1 MKSKMKIV
9 SVVEAT
15 TMNAVAKIVLE
26 FHRTAREI
34 GDMSGNLPR
43 IEGSLI
49 TFDRGSDHQQSANEF
64 VEATQ
69 AAGIEIDVI
78 PERRR
83 FDLAVVSAL
92 KEIVRQRQPD
102 LVITHS
108 VKSHFLMWRSRL
120 WKQYPW
126 IAFHHGYTSTDRKMK
141 IYNRFDRWSL
151 PKADL
156 VITVCDAFALELGSV
171 ARVAPERIRVRHNSI
186 RPVSPSA
193 AEGVRALRER
203 LGIVENE
210 AIILSVGRLSKEK
223 AHADLA
229 KAFRQLCTTN
239 PDLNCKLV
247 IVGDGPEREPLESAA
262 AQSGLSQRIIFAGQ
276 VTDVRPFYAMSDV
289 FVLPSL
295 TEGSPNVLLEAMAAQ
310 VPIVATAVG
319 GVPEIVEN
327 EESALLVPAN
337 DPAALAAAIAR
348 VVKDNSLSQRLAR
361 KATVLVETQFTSQNY
376 ARSLI
381 EIYLDVISTQ
391 TRSRD

>member
-1 MKSKMKIV
+1 MKIV

-26 FHRTAREI
+26 FHRTAHEI
-34 GDMSGNLPR
+34 GEESGDLPNVD
-43 IEGSLI
+43 GSLI
-49 TFDRGSDHQQSANEF
+49 TFDRDPDHQQGANEF
-64 VEATQ
+64 VEATR
-69 AAGIEIDVI
+69 AAGIEIDLI

-83 FDLAVVSAL
+83 FDLAVVSSL
-92 KEIVRQRQPD
+92 KEIVRERQPD

-126 IAFHHGYTSTDRKMK
+126 IAFHHGYTTTDRKMK

-156 VITVCDAFALELGSV
+156 VITVCNAFALELASA
-171 ARVAPERIRVRHNSI
+171 ARVSPERIRVRHNSI
-186 RPVSPSA
+186 RPVSQPA
-193 AEGVRALRER
+193 AEEVQALRQR

-210 AIILSVGRLSKEK
+210 AVILSVGRLSKEK
-223 AHADLA
+223 AHADLI
-229 KAFRQLCTTN
+229 KAFKQLCTTN

-247 IVGDGPEREPLESAA
+247 IVGDGPEREPLESAS
-262 AQSGLSQRIIFAGQ
+262 AQSGLNQRIIFVGQ

-295 TEGSPNVLLEAMAAQ
+295 TEGSPNVLLEAMAAK
-310 VPIVATAVG
+310 VSIVATAVG

-337 DPAALAAAIAR
+337 DPAALAVAIAR
-348 VVKDNSLSQRLAR
+348 LLADAELGHRLTRNAAEIVS
-361 KATVLVETQFTSQNY
+361 KNHSPEEYV
-376 ARSLI
+376 RSLI
-381 EIYLDVISTQ
+381 AIYSEVISARK
-391 TRSRD
+391 TRT

>member
-1 MKSKMKIV
+1 MKIV

-15 TMNAVAKIVLE
+15 TMNAVAKIVLD
-26 FHRTAREI
+26 FHRTAHEI
-34 GDMSGNLPR
+34 GEESGDLPR

-49 TFDRGSDHQQSANEF
+49 TFNRGSDQRPGANEF

-92 KEIVRQRQPD
+92 KEIVKQRQPD

-126 IAFHHGYTSTDRKMK
+126 IAFHHGYTTTDRKMR

-156 VITVCDAFALELGSV
+156 VITVCNAFALELSSV

-186 RPVSPSA
+186 RPGPQPG
-193 AEGVRALRER
+193 AEDVRALRER

-210 AIILSVGRLSKEK
+210 AVILSVGRLSKEK
-223 AHADLA
+223 AHADLIR
-229 KAFRQLCTTN
+229 AFKQLCTTN
-239 PDLNCKLV
+239 PDLNCNLV
-247 IVGDGPEREPLESAA
+247 IVGDGPEREPLESAS

-295 TEGSPNVLLEAMAAQ
+295 TEGSPNVLLEAMAAK
-310 VPIVATAVG
+310 VPVVATAVG

-337 DPAALAAAIAR
+337 DPEALAAAI
-348 VVKDNSLSQRLAR
+348 VRLLGDAELGR
-361 KATVLVETQFTSQNY
+361 RLTKNAAEIISKNHSPHEYV
-376 ARSLI
+376 RSLI
-381 EIYLDVISTQ
+381 AIYDEVMSARKTD
-391 TRSRD
+391 T

>member
-34 GDMSGNLPR
+34 GEASGDFPG

-49 TFDRGSDHQQSANEF
+49 TFDRGSGHQQGANEF

-126 IAFHHGYTSTDRKMK
+126 IAFHHGYTNTDRKMR
-141 IYNRFDRWSL
+141 IYNRFDRYSL
-151 PKADL
+151 PKAD
-156 VITVCDAFALELGSV
+156 VIVTVCDAFARELTKV
-171 ARVAPERIRVRHNSI
+171 
-186 RPVSPSA
+186 
-193 AEGVRALRER
+193 
-203 LGIVENE
+203 
-210 AIILSVGRLSKEK
+210 
-223 AHADLA
+223 
-229 KAFRQLCTTN
+229 
-239 PDLNCKLV
+239 
-247 IVGDGPEREPLESAA
+247 
-262 AQSGLSQRIIFAGQ
+262 
-276 VTDVRPFYAMSDV
+276 
-289 FVLPSL
+289 
-295 TEGSPNVLLEAMAAQ
+295 
-310 VPIVATAVG
+310 
-319 GVPEIVEN
+319 
-327 EESALLVPAN
+327 
-337 DPAALAAAIAR
+337 
-348 VVKDNSLSQRLAR
+348 
-361 KATVLVETQFTSQNY
+361 
-376 ARSLI
+376 
-381 EIYLDVISTQ
+381 
-391 TRSRD
+391 

>member
-1 MKSKMKIV
+1 MKIV

-15 TMNAVAKIVLE
+15 NMNAVARIVLE
-26 FHRTAREI
+26 FHRTAHEI
-34 GDMSGNLPR
+34 GEESGDLPR
-43 IEGSLI
+43 IEGSLV
-49 TFDRGSDHQQSANEF
+49 TFDRGSDHQPGANQF
-64 VEATQ
+64 VEATH

-120 WKQYPW
+120 WTQYPW
-126 IAFHHGYTSTDRKMK
+126 IAFHHGYTTTDRKMRV
-141 IYNRFDRWSL
+141 YNWLDRWSL

-156 VITVCDAFALELGSV
+156 VITVCNAFALELARVS
-171 ARVAPERIRVRHNSI
+171 RVAPERIRVRHNSI
-186 RPVSPSA
+186 RVVSRPA
-193 AEGVRALRER
+193 AEDVRGLRER
-203 LGIVENE
+203 LGIVESE
-210 AIILSVGRLSKEK
+210 AVILSVGRLSKEK
-223 AHADLA
+223 AHADLI
-229 KAFRQLCTTN
+229 KAFKQLCTTN

-247 IVGDGPEREPLESAA
+247 IVGEGPEREPLESAS
-262 AQSGLSQRIIFAGQ
+262 AQLGLSQRIIFAGQ

-310 VPIVATAVG
+310 VPIAATAVG

-327 EESALLVPAN
+327 KESALLVPAN
-337 DPAALAAAIAR
+337 DPATLAAAIT
-348 VVKDNSLSQRLAR
+348 RLLADGELGSR
-361 KATVLVETQFTSQNY
+361 LTRNAAEIVTKNHSPEEY
-376 ARSLI
+376 IRSLI
-381 EIYLDVISTQ
+381 ASYGEVIFARKTY
-391 TRSRD
+391 T

>member
-15 TMNAVAKIVLE
+15 TMNAVAKIVLD

-34 GDMSGNLPR
+34 GDTSGDLPR

-49 TFDRGSDHQQSANEF
+49 TFDRGSDHQQGANEF
-64 VEATQ
+64 VKATQ
-69 AAGIEIDVI
+69 AAGIEIDLI

-92 KEIVRQRQPD
+92 KEIVRRRQPD

-126 IAFHHGYTSTDRKMK
+126 IAFHHGYTTTDRKMR

-156 VITVCDAFALELGSV
+156 VITVCNAFALELGSI

-186 RPVSPSA
+186 RPVSQPV
-193 AEGVRALRER
+193 AEDVRALRER
-203 LGIVENE
+203 LGIVESE
-210 AIILSVGRLSKEK
+210 AVILSVGRLSKEK
-223 AHADLA
+223 AHADLI
-229 KAFRQLCTTN
+229 KAFKQLCTTN

-247 IVGDGPEREPLESAA
+247 IVGEGPEREPLESAS

-327 EESALLVPAN
+327 EESALLVPVN
-337 DPAALAAAIAR
+337 DPAALAAGIAR
-348 VVKDNSLSQRLAR
+348 LLADAELGRRLTRNAAEIVS
-361 KATVLVETQFTSQNY
+361 KNHSPEEYV
-376 ARSLI
+376 RSLI
-381 EIYLDVISTQ
+381 AIYDEVMSAGKTHP
-391 TRSRD
+391 

>member
-34 GDMSGNLPR
+34 GEASGDLPR
-43 IEGSLI
+43 IEGSFI
-49 TFDRGSDHQQSANEF
+49 TFDRASDHQPGANEF

-92 KEIVRQRQPD
+92 KEVVRQRQPD

-156 VITVCDAFALELGSV
+156 VITVCNAFALELGSV

-186 RPVSPSA
+186 RPVSPST
-193 AEGVRALRER
+193 AEDVRALRER

-210 AIILSVGRLSKEK
+210 AVILSVGRLSKEK
-223 AHADLA
+223 AHADLI
-229 KAFRQLCTTN
+229 KTFKQLRTTN

-247 IVGDGPEREPLESAA
+247 IVGDGPEREPLASASA
-262 AQSGLSQRIIFAGQ
+262 KSGLSQRIILAGQ
-276 VTDVRPFYAMSDV
+276 VTDVQPFYAMSDV

-310 VPIVATAVG
+310 APIVATAVG

-348 VVKDNSLSQRLAR
+348 LLTDAELGRRLTRNAGEIVS
-361 KATVLVETQFTSQNY
+361 KNHSPEEYV
-376 ARSLI
+376 RSLI
-381 EIYLDVISTQ
+381 AIYDEVVGTV
-391 TRSRD
+391 R

>member
-15 TMNAVAKIVLE
+15 TMNAVAKIVLD

-34 GDMSGNLPR
+34 GEASGDLTR

-49 TFDRGSDHQQSANEF
+49 TFDRGSDHQPGANEF

-92 KEIVRQRQPD
+92 KEIVKQRQPD

-126 IAFHHGYTSTDRKMK
+126 IAFHHGYTTTDRKMRV
-141 IYNRFDRWSL
+141 YNRFDRWSL

-156 VITVCDAFALELGSV
+156 VITVCNAFALELGSV

-186 RPVSPSA
+186 RPGSPSA
-193 AEGVRALRER
+193 AEDVRALRER

-210 AIILSVGRLSKEK
+210 AVILSVGRLSKEK
-223 AHADLA
+223 AHADLI

-262 AQSGLSQRIIFAGQ
+262 AQSGVSQRIIFAGQ
-276 VTDVRPFYAMSDV
+276 VTDVRPSYAMSDV

-295 TEGSPNVLLEAMAAQ
+295 TEGSPNVLLEAMAAK
-310 VPIVATAVG
+310 VPVVATAVG
-319 GVPEIVEN
+319 GVPEIVAN

-337 DPAALAAAIAR
+337 DPAALAAAI
-348 VVKDNSLSQRLAR
+348 VRLLGDAELGR
-361 KATVLVETQFTSQNY
+361 RLTKNAAEIISKNHSPHEYV
-376 ARSLI
+376 RSLI
-381 EIYLDVISTQ
+381 AIYDEVMSARKTD
-391 TRSRD
+391 T

>member
-34 GDMSGNLPR
+34 GDTFDDLPR

-49 TFDRGSDHQQSANEF
+49 TFDRGSDHQQGANEF

-92 KEIVRQRQPD
+92 EEIVRQRQPD

-126 IAFHHGYTSTDRKMK
+126 VAFHHGYTTTDRKMR

-156 VITVCDAFALELGSV
+156 VITVCNAFALELSSV

-186 RPVSPSA
+186 RLVSQPA
-193 AEGVRALRER
+193 AEDVRALRER

-210 AIILSVGRLSKEK
+210 AVILSVGRLSKEK
-223 AHADLA
+223 AHADLI
-229 KAFRQLCTTN
+229 KAFKQLCTTN

-247 IVGDGPEREPLESAA
+247 IVGDGPERERLESAS

-276 VTDVRPFYAMSDV
+276 VPDVRPSYAMSDV

-327 EESALLVPAN
+327 EDAALLVPAD

-348 VVKDNSLSQRLAR
+348 LLDDAELGRRLTRSA
-361 KATVLVETQFTSQNY
+361 AETVSKNHSPEEYV
-376 ARSLI
+376 RSLI
-381 EIYLDVISTQ
+381 TIYDEVMSARNTHA
-391 TRSRD
+391 

>member
-1 MKSKMKIV
+1 MKSTIKIV

-26 FHRTAREI
+26 FHHTAHEI
-34 GDMSGNLPR
+34 GEESSDLPR

-49 TFDRGSDHQQSANEF
+49 TFDRASDHQQSANEF
-64 VEATQ
+64 VLATQ

-92 KEIVRQRQPD
+92 KEIVKQRQPD

-126 IAFHHGYTSTDRKMK
+126 IAFHHGYTTTDRKMK

-156 VITVCDAFALELGSV
+156 VITVCNAFARELSSV
-171 ARVAPERIRVRHNSI
+171 ARVAPERTRVRHNSI
-186 RPVSPSA
+186 RPVSQPA
-193 AEGVRALRER
+193 DDDVRALRQR
-203 LGIVENE
+203 LGIAENE
-210 AIILSVGRLSKEK
+210 AVILSVGRLSKEK
-223 AHADLA
+223 AHADLI
-229 KAFRQLCTTN
+229 KAFKQLYTTN
-239 PDLNCKLV
+239 PDLNRKLV
-247 IVGDGPEREPLESAA
+247 IVGDGPEREFLESAST
-262 AQSGLSQRIIFAGQ
+262 QSGLSQRIVFAGQ
-276 VTDVRPFYAMSDV
+276 VKDVRPFYAMSDV

-295 TEGSPNVLLEAMAAQ
+295 TEGSPNVLLEAMASN
-310 VPIVATAVG
+310 VPIAATAVG

-327 EESALLVPAN
+327 EESALLVRAN
-337 DPAALAAAIAR
+337 DPAALATAIAR
-348 VVKDNSLSQRLAR
+348 LLADAELGRRLAR
-361 KATVLVETQFTSQNY
+361 NAAEIVSKNHSAEEYV
-376 ARSLI
+376 RSLI
-381 EIYLDVISTQ
+381 AIYSEVVSARKTDT
-391 TRSRD
+391 

>member
-26 FHRTAREI
+26 FHRTAHEI
-34 GDMSGNLPR
+34 GEASGDLPR

-49 TFDRGSDHQQSANEF
+49 TFDRGSDHQPGPNEF

-120 WKQYPW
+120 WKQCPW
-126 IAFHHGYTSTDRKMK
+126 IAFHHGYTTTDRKMRV
-141 IYNRFDRWSL
+141 YNRFDRWSL

-156 VITVCDAFALELGSV
+156 VITVCNAFALELSNV

-186 RPVSPSA
+186 RPVSEPA
-193 AEGVRALRER
+193 AEDVRALRER

-210 AIILSVGRLSKEK
+210 AVILSVGRLSKEK
-223 AHADLA
+223 AHADLV
-229 KAFRQLCTTN
+229 KAFKQLCTTN

-247 IVGDGPEREPLESAA
+247 IVGDGPEREPLESAS

-327 EESALLVPAN
+327 EESALLVPAT
-337 DPAALAAAIAR
+337 DPATLAAAIAR
-348 VVKDNSLSQRLAR
+348 LLADAELGRRLTRNAAEIVS
-361 KATVLVETQFTSQNY
+361 KNHSPEEYV
-376 ARSLI
+376 RSLI
-381 EIYLDVISTQ
+381 AIYDEVMSARKTH
-391 TRSRD
+391 T

>member
-15 TMNAVAKIVLE
+15 TMNALAKVVLE

-34 GDMSGNLPR
+34 DEVSGDLRR
-43 IEGSLI
+43 IEGSLS
-49 TFDRGSDHQQSANEF
+49 TFDRGSDHQQGANEF

-69 AAGIEIDVI
+69 ADGIEIDVI

-92 KEIVRQRQPD
+92 KEIVTQRQPD

-120 WKQYPW
+120 GKQYPW
-126 IAFHHGYTSTDRKMK
+126 IAFHHGYTTTDRKMRL
-141 IYNRFDRWSL
+141 YNRFDRWSL

-156 VITVCDAFALELGSV
+156 VLTVCNAFARELS
-171 ARVAPERIRVRHNSI
+171 ARAAVAPERIRVQHNSI
-186 RPVSPSA
+186 RPAPPPA
-193 AEGVRALRER
+193 AEDVRALRER
-203 LGIVENE
+203 LGIAETE
-210 AIILSVGRLSKEK
+210 AVILSVGRLSKEK
-223 AHADLA
+223 AHEDLVI
-229 KAFRQLCTTN
+229 AFKQLYEAN

-247 IVGDGPEREPLESAA
+247 IVGDGPEREPLESIAA
-262 AQSGLSQRIIFAGQ
+262 LSGVSQRIIFAGQ
-276 VTDVRPFYAMSDV
+276 VTDVRHFYAMADV

-295 TEGSPNVLLEAMAAQ
+295 TEGSPNVLLEAMAAS
-310 VPIVATAVG
+310 VPVVATAVG

-337 DPAALAAAIAR
+337 DPASIAVALATLLTHKELAR
-348 VVKDNSLSQRLAR
+348 RLATNASR
-361 KATVLVETQFTSQNY
+361 LA
-376 ARSLI
+376 
-381 EIYLDVISTQ
+381 EIQ
-391 TRSRD
+391 H

>member
-15 TMNAVAKIVLE
+15 TMNAVAKVVLE

-34 GDMSGNLPR
+34 GEASGNLPR

-49 TFDRGSDHQQSANEF
+49 TFDRGSDHQQGANEF

-69 AAGIEIDVI
+69 AAGIQIDVI

-92 KEIVRQRQPD
+92 KEIVTQRQPD

-120 WKQYPW
+120 GKQYPW
-126 IAFHHGYTSTDRKMK
+126 IAFHHGYTTTDRKMRL
-141 IYNRFDRWSL
+141 YNRFDRWSL

-156 VITVCDAFALELGSV
+156 VVTVCNAFARELS
-171 ARVAPERIRVRHNSI
+171 ARAAVAPERIRVQHNSI
-186 RPVSPSA
+186 RPAPPPA
-193 AEGVRALRER
+193 AEDVRALRER
-203 LGIVENE
+203 LGIAETE
-210 AIILSVGRLSKEK
+210 AVILSVGRLSKEK
-223 AHADLA
+223 AHEDLVI
-229 KAFRQLCTTN
+229 AFKQLCEAN

-247 IVGDGPEREPLESAA
+247 IVGDGPERGQLESSSAR
-262 AQSGLSQRIIFAGQ
+262 SGVSQRIIFAGQ
-276 VTDVRPFYAMSDV
+276 VTDVQPFYAMADV
-289 FVLPSL
+289 FVLPSHS
-295 TEGSPNVLLEAMAAQ
+295 EGSPNVLLEAMSAN
-310 VPIVATAVG
+310 VPIAATAVG

-327 EESALLVPAN
+327 DVSALLLPAS
-337 DPAALAAAIAR
+337 DPPALAGALATLLTDKNLAR
-348 VVKDNSLSQRLAR
+348 RLATNASR
-361 KATVLVETQFTSQNY
+361 LADTQHDPEDY

-381 EIYLDVISTQ
+381 EIYRDVISTEV
-391 TRSRD
+391 R